1 MAHQYQGGKVRAL
14 CAVLIFTSLISG
26 CTSISSYDEK
36 HFDTGGRKIPDTV
49 NGLKSDFYKKTGN
62 QLVFDESLYDGPG
75 SLISQRRYDAFV
87 EHYTAGIKE
96 HEQRLIE
103 ENARKDKAQK
113 EAEQNKRYDECTKD
127 KDCLNDRNI
136 TIASRQLNNIYY
148 TLMAQNPYQ
157 QAEYDLAVRRM
168 CRSAGE
174 AQRNGV
180 SQEQLQKNID
190 LVEGIAPA
198 TRYQIKQVG
207 DACWLLSR
215 YGIPDGTT
223 KISSVY

>member
-1 MAHQYQGGKVRAL
+1 MKFKLSV
-14 CAVLIFTSLISG
+14 
-26 CTSISSYDEK
+26 
-36 HFDTGGRKIPDTV
+36 
-49 NGLKSDFYKKTGN
+49 
-62 QLVFDESLYDGPG
+62 
-75 SLISQRRYDAFV
+75 AFV
-87 EHYTAGIKE
+87 MALVGCAATPPTAMQQSSSFDGLTFRSDAGELWTVARLKDDYRKTTGTVLVAPEALSCEWNSSCYYNKFAHAYDKGMKLYQEEASKKLKAEKE
-96 HEQRLIE
+96 KQDE
-103 ENARKDKAQK
+103 ECRANSECAK
-113 EAEQNKRYDECTKD
+113 EMKVTAA
-127 KDCLNDRNI
+127 
-136 TIASRQLNNIYY
+136 ASQLNNVYY

-174 AQRNGV
+174 AQRNGI
-180 SQEQLQKNID
+180 SREQLQKNID